1 MKKSVFEM
9 PMIPQTL
16 NINNLRTT
24 NANTKYVN
32 LYAIRKLMKYSLK
45 HFFAKAVFSLTVFE
59 ILLFVGRTVLSPA
72 QWSVKS
78 ERVKNVRSP
87 LPQSLLPTTD

>member
-1 MKKSVFEM
+1 M

-24 NANTKYVN
+24 NANAKYAN
-32 LYAIRKLMKYSLK
+32 LNAIRKLMKYSLK
-45 HFFAKAVFSLTVFE
+45 HSFVKAMFTLTVFE

-87 LPQSLLPTTD
+87 LPQNMLPTTD